1 MQTVSCGYSFFLC
14 TRRIKPK
21 NVKSCE
27 LKIVAGKSATE
38 LIKIIGVMLHINY
51 SIDLMSPQR
60 QVSFKVESNFRKYMC
75 IKNNKRKLTKNKL
88 GCSYVCFEFSFL
100 WYRFSNMLQ
109 KQQREKRSRKTLSV
123 ESFVEDELWADSSE
137 SFDTRHEREHLFIK
151 L

>member
-1 MQTVSCGYSFFLC
+1 MINAKCRQFPVVILFLC

-60 QVSFKVESNFRKYMC
+60 QVSFKVESNISNIRKYMC
-75 IKNNKRKLTKNKL
+75 IKNKKRKLTKNKL
-88 GCSYVCFEFSFL
+88 GFSYVCFEFSFL
-100 WYRFSNMLQ
+100 
-109 KQQREKRSRKTLSV
+109 
-123 ESFVEDELWADSSE
+123 
-137 SFDTRHEREHLFIK
+137 
-151 L
+151 